1 MGNAFICS
9 QFFHDIKLSICYQNN
24 CSEKQEEEII
34 DINNNNYN
42 DKDNNENKVNNNNK
56 DEINIQELKN
66 YFNEKGCD
74 NINNNTI
81 EKPKKHLNKKKHI
94 NALNRLSDNKYE
106 LILKRLLEQKNVIR
120 KGPKRRETIRK
131 EKKIKN
137 KINEVILDNA
147 RVIESKKNNNN
158 KKNDIQNQENDL
170 LIKNINN
177 IKLRSASTSDKNA
190 ILVNNNVNLN
200 LNINNFQHLN
210 TINEIIN
217 ESSGYSGLYKKKTTQ
232 SNSPQNK
239 RH

>member
-1 MGNAFICS
+1 MGNSFICS
-9 QFFHDIKLSICYQNN
+9 QFFQDIKLSICYQNN
-24 CSEKQEEEII
+24 CTEKEEEEII
-34 DINNNNYN
+34 DISNNNYN
-42 DKDNNENKVNNNNK
+42 DKDNKGNNNK
-56 DEINIQELKN
+56 YGIKINELKN
-66 YFNEKGCD
+66 YFNEKCEETV
-74 NINNNTI
+74 NNNTI
-81 EKPKKHLNKKKHI
+81 ERPKKHLNKKKHI

-106 LILKRLLEQKNVIR
+106 LMLKRLLEQKNVKR

-131 EKKIKN
+131 EKKIK
-137 KINEVILDNA
+137 KIVNEVISGNLK
-147 RVIESKKNNNN
+147 VIQENKNNNN
-158 KKNDIQNQENDL
+158 KKNDIQKEENDL

-190 ILVNNNVNLN
+190 ILANINVNKN
-200 LNINNFQHLN
+200 LNKNNLQHLN

>member
-1 MGNAFICS
+1 MGNSFICS

-24 CSEKQEEEII
+24 CSEKEEEEII
-34 DINNNNYN
+34 DISNNNYN
-42 DKDNNENKVNNNNK
+42 DKDNKENKGNNHK
-56 DEINIQELKN
+56 YEINIQELKN
-66 YFNEKGCD
+66 YFNEKGYD
-74 NINNNTI
+74 TINNNTI

-94 NALNRLSDNKYE
+94 NALNKLSDNKYE
-106 LILKRLLEQKNVIR
+106 LMLKRLLEQKNVKR

-137 KINEVILDNA
+137 KINEVILDNT
-147 RVIESKKNNNN
+147 RVIQAKKNNNN
-158 KKNDIQNQENDL
+158 KKNDQNQENEI
-170 LIKNINN
+170 LIKNINI

-190 ILVNNNVNLN
+190 ILINNNVHLNQNTNNL
-200 LNINNFQHLN
+200 QHLN

>member
-1 MGNAFICS
+1 MGNSFICS

-24 CSEKQEEEII
+24 CSEKEEEEII
-34 DINNNNYN
+34 DISNNNYN
-42 DKDNNENKVNNNNK
+42 DKDNKDNNNK
-56 DEINIQELKN
+56 YGIKINELKN
-66 YFNEKGCD
+66 YFNEKCEETV
-74 NINNNTI
+74 NNNTI
-81 EKPKKHLNKKKHI
+81 ERPKKHLNKKKHI

-106 LILKRLLEQKNVIR
+106 LMLKRLLEQKNVKR

-131 EKKIKN
+131 EKKIKK
-137 KINEVILDNA
+137 KINEVILDNT
-147 RVIESKKNNNN
+147 RVIQAKKNNNN
-158 KKNDIQNQENDL
+158 KKNDQNQENEI
-170 LIKNINN
+170 LIKNINI

-190 ILVNNNVNLN
+190 ILANINVNKN
-200 LNINNFQHLN
+200 LNKNNLQHLN

>member
-1 MGNAFICS
+1 MGNSFICS
-9 QFFHDIKLSICYQNN
+9 QFFQDIKLSICYQNN
-24 CSEKQEEEII
+24 CTEKEEEEII
-34 DINNNNYN
+34 DISNNNYN
-42 DKDNNENKVNNNNK
+42 DKDNKDNNNK
-56 DEINIQELKN
+56 YGIKINELKN
-66 YFNEKGCD
+66 YFNEKCEETV
-74 NINNNTI
+74 NNNTI
-81 EKPKKHLNKKKHI
+81 ERPKKHLNKKKHI

-106 LILKRLLEQKNVIR
+106 LILKRLLEQKNVKR

-131 EKKIKN
+131 EKKIK
-137 KINEVILDNA
+137 KIVNEVISGNLK
-147 RVIESKKNNNN
+147 VIQENKNNNN
-158 KKNDIQNQENDL
+158 KKNDIQKEENDL

-190 ILVNNNVNLN
+190 ILANINVNKN
-200 LNINNFQHLN
+200 LNKNNLQHLN

>member
-1 MGNAFICS
+1 MGNSFICS
-9 QFFHDIKLSICYQNN
+9 QFFQDIKLSICYQNN
-24 CSEKQEEEII
+24 CTEKEEEEII
-34 DINNNNYN
+34 DISNNNYN
-42 DKDNNENKVNNNNK
+42 DKDNKDNNNK
-56 DEINIQELKN
+56 YGIKINELKN
-66 YFNEKGCD
+66 YFNEKCEETV
-74 NINNNTI
+74 NNNTI
-81 EKPKKHLNKKKHI
+81 ERPKKHLNKKKHI

-106 LILKRLLEQKNVIR
+106 LMLKRLLEQKNVKR

-131 EKKIKN
+131 EKKIK
-137 KINEVILDNA
+137 KIVNEVISGNLKAIQEN
-147 RVIESKKNNNN
+147 KNNNN
-158 KKNDIQNQENDL
+158 KKNDIQKEENDL

-190 ILVNNNVNLN
+190 ILANINVNKN
-200 LNINNFQHLN
+200 LNKNNLQHLN

>member
-1 MGNAFICS
+1 MGNSFICS
-9 QFFHDIKLSICYQNN
+9 QFFQDIKLSICYQNN
-24 CSEKQEEEII
+24 CTEKEEEEII
-34 DINNNNYN
+34 DISNNNYN
-42 DKDNNENKVNNNNK
+42 DKDNKDNNNK
-56 DEINIQELKN
+56 YGIKINELKN
-66 YFNEKGCD
+66 YFNEKCEETV
-74 NINNNTI
+74 NNNTI
-81 EKPKKHLNKKKHI
+81 ERPKKHLNKKKHI

-106 LILKRLLEQKNVIR
+106 LMLKRLLEQKNVKR

-131 EKKIKN
+131 EKKIK
-137 KINEVILDNA
+137 KIVNEVISGNLK
-147 RVIESKKNNNN
+147 VIQENKNNNN
-158 KKNDIQNQENDL
+158 KKNDIQKEENDL

-190 ILVNNNVNLN
+190 ILANINVNKN
-200 LNINNFQHLN
+200 LNKNNLQHLN

>member
-1 MGNAFICS
+1 MGNSFICS

-24 CSEKQEEEII
+24 CSEKEEEEII
-34 DINNNNYN
+34 DIRNNNYN
-42 DKDNNENKVNNNNK
+42 DKDNKENKGNNHK
-56 DEINIQELKN
+56 YEINIQELKN
-66 YFNEKGCD
+66 YFNEKGYD
-74 NINNNTI
+74 TINNNTI

-94 NALNRLSDNKYE
+94 NALNKLSDNKYE
-106 LILKRLLEQKNVIR
+106 LMLKRLLEQKNVKR

-131 EKKIKN
+131 EKKIK
-137 KINEVILDNA
+137 KIVNEVISGNLK
-147 RVIESKKNNNN
+147 VIQENKNNNN
-158 KKNDIQNQENDL
+158 KKNDIQKEENDL

-190 ILVNNNVNLN
+190 ILANINVNKN
-200 LNINNFQHLN
+200 LNKNNLQHLN